1 MRCSGSLLKF
11 VFVNKFLLKLQQ
23 LQVPNHARR
32 IGEILLPVVKN
43 GGQYDGNWEFS

>member
-11 VFVNKFLLKLQQ
+11 VFVNKFLLK
-23 LQVPNHARR
+23 VPNHARR